1 MTEFLFRSFLALMLV
16 CGYCG
21 AQSSDSPRFEVVSVK
36 LLSEAG
42 GLQSF
47 SGGPGS
53 DDPERVTIER
63 VPMRD
68 LILTAYGVEPYQVS
82 GPAWI
87 TAERYSVTAKLPK
100 GTTHGQLRQMMA
112 NLLAERFG
120 LVLHRVRKQFAGYE
134 IDLTPGRAPRLTPAP
149 AKAEGEA
156 TFRGEPIKDGLVRY
170 TFTQTSMEMLAN
182 RVSIMIPR
190 RGPGRIMAPPPVRDG
205 TGLNGKFDFQLDI
218 TQPTTAGLEAAHDV
232 EDNSGS
238 IADALR
244 NQLGLKLNRV
254 KIELDEL
261 VIDHLNRLPSEN

>member
-1 MTEFLFRSFLALMLV
+1 
-16 CGYCG
+16 
-21 AQSSDSPRFEVVSVK
+21 
-36 LLSEAG
+36 
-42 GLQSF
+42 
-47 SGGPGS
+47 
-53 DDPERVTIER
+53 
-63 VPMRD
+63 
-68 LILTAYGVEPYQVS
+68 
-82 GPAWI
+82 
-87 TAERYSVTAKLPK
+87 
-100 GTTHGQLRQMMA
+100 
-112 NLLAERFG
+112 
-120 LVLHRVRKQFAGYE
+120 
-134 IDLTPGRAPRLTPAP
+134 
-149 AKAEGEA
+149 
-156 TFRGEPIKDGLVRY
+156 
-170 TFTQTSMEMLAN
+170 MEMLAN